1 MDTADIGTLA
11 DQATAAIDQIIAIL
25 QAEGPDPADVIAV
38 LQGVFSTTYG
48 PAASLSS
55 LLTEAA
61 GHLTGDAQELIED
74 VSGVPSDRVYK
85 AVDRAARSL

>member
-11 DQATAAIDQIIAIL
+11 DQATAAIDQIIEIL
-25 QAEGPDPADVIAV
+25 QAEGPDPETTIAV
-38 LQGVFSTTYG
+38 LQGVFSTVSG
-48 PAASLSS
+48 PAASLSN

-61 GHLTGDAQELIED
+61 DHLTGDAREVIED
-74 VSGVPSDRVYK
+74 VSGVPSDRVYE